1 MFDDM
6 LDNPWRMGAL
16 LIGAYWAWRNILG
29 GGNQPQPQPPQPPPP
44 PPQPDPPPP
53 QPTGSVSRS
62 QAMQAADVLASYLTQ
77 AGSESGK
84 ADLVKVVN
92 AIWGK

>member
-1 MFDDM
+1 MFDDI
-6 LDNPWRMGAL
+6 LNNPWRAGAL

-29 GGNQPQPQPPQPPPP
+29 GGNQPQPQPPA
-44 PPQPDPPPP
+44 PQPEPSPSA
-53 QPTGSVSRS
+53 SVSRS

-77 AGSESGK
+77 TGSESGK
-84 ADLVKVVN
+84 ADLAKVVN

>member
-29 GGNQPQPQPPQPPPP
+29 GNNQPQPQPPA
-44 PPQPDPPPP
+44 PPPP
-53 QPTGSVSRS
+53 QPTGSISRT
-62 QAMQAADVLASYLTQ
+62 QAMQAADVLASYLSQ
-77 AGSESGK
+77 AGSDAGR
-84 ADLVKVVN
+84 ADLAKVVN

>member
-1 MFDDM
+1 MFDDI
-6 LDNPWRMGAL
+6 LSNPWRAGAL

-29 GGNQPQPQPPQPPPP
+29 GGNQPQPPAPQP
-44 PPQPDPPPP
+44 QPEPSPSA
-53 QPTGSVSRS
+53 SVSRS

-77 AGSESGK
+77 SKNDAGK
-84 ADLVKVVN
+84 ADLAKVVN

>member
-1 MFDDM
+1 MFDDI

-29 GGNQPQPQPPQPPPP
+29 SGNQPQPQPPAPQPPPEP
-44 PPQPDPPPP
+44 SPSA
-53 QPTGSVSRS
+53 SVSRS
-62 QAMQAADVLASYLTQ
+62 QAMQAADVLASYLAQ

-84 ADLVKVVN
+84 ADLAKVVN

>member
-1 MFDDM
+1 MFDE
-6 LDNPWRMGAL
+6 LLNNPWRAGAL

-29 GGNQPQPQPPQPPPP
+29 GNSQPQPPAPQPQPEPSPSA
-44 PPQPDPPPP
+44 
-53 QPTGSVSRS
+53 SVSRS
-62 QAMQAADVLASYLTQ
+62 QAMQAADVLASYLSQ

-84 ADLVKVVN
+84 ADLAKVVN

>member
-1 MFDDM
+1 MFDE
-6 LDNPWRMGAL
+6 LLNNPWRAGAL

-29 GGNQPQPQPPQPPPP
+29 GGNQPQPQPPA
-44 PPQPDPPPP
+44 PQPEPSLSA
-53 QPTGSVSRS
+53 SVSRS

-77 AGSESGK
+77 TGSESGK
-84 ADLVKVVN
+84 ADLAKVVN

>member
-1 MFDDM
+1 MFDDI
-6 LDNPWRMGAL
+6 LSNPWRAGAL

-29 GGNQPQPQPPQPPPP
+29 GGNQPQPPAPQP
-44 PPQPDPPPP
+44 QPEPSPSA
-53 QPTGSVSRS
+53 SVSRS

-77 AGSESGK
+77 TGSESGK
-84 ADLVKVVN
+84 ADLAKVVN

>member
-1 MFDDM
+1 MFDE
-6 LDNPWRMGAL
+6 LLNNPWRAGAL

-29 GGNQPQPQPPQPPPP
+29 GGNQPQPQPPA
-44 PPQPDPPPP
+44 PQP
-53 QPTGSVSRS
+53 QPKPSPSASVSRS

-77 AGSESGK
+77 AGNESGK
-84 ADLVKVVN
+84 ADLAKVVN

>member
-1 MFDDM
+1 MFDDI
-6 LDNPWRMGAL
+6 LSNPWRAGAL
-16 LIGAYWAWRNILG
+16 LVGAYWAWRNILG
-29 GGNQPQPQPPQPPPP
+29 GSNQPQPQPPA
-44 PPQPDPPPP
+44 PQPQPEPPP
-53 QPTGSVSRS
+53 QPTGAVSRS

-84 ADLVKVVN
+84 ADLAKVVN